1 MATDPTV
8 LSADTTITDSGLY
21 IVSLAGITITL
32 PVWAVDFSITVK
44 DVTGSSSPN
53 IIINTQDGSTIDLTS
68 SIVLSNGKESVT
80 ILSYIT
86 NQFIVL

>member
-32 PVWAVDFSITVK
+32 PVWAVDLSITVK

-53 IIINTQDGSTIDLTS
+53 ITINTQDGSTIDLTS